1 MILFHLLVYLPPCW
15 RWAGLPMVGVGTRWL
30 LKVPSNSMHSM
41 IASYF
46 HARNTMKLLTMLLER
61 QSSSLAMK
69 GLKSK
74 DNVMQIFLQY
84 SIFLYAAG
92 CYCLCLL
99 HHKGRESSLCF
110 CFSVLPPGEYLILH
124 CYLSFKDLKRF
135 QYLLSSHWLLWT
147 RGHNNTLMS
156 TENGEHRC

>member
-1 MILFHLLVYLPPCW
+1 M
-15 RWAGLPMVGVGTRWL
+15 TSNS
-30 LKVPSNSMHSM
+30 KVPSNSMHSM

-84 SIFLYAAG
+84 SIFCMQQAVIASAFYIT
-92 CYCLCLL
+92 
-99 HHKGRESSLCF
+99 KGGN
-110 CFSVLPPGEYLILH
+110 PH
-124 CYLSFKDLKRF
+124 CAFASRF
-135 QYLLSSHWLLWT
+135 FHQE
-147 RGHNNTLMS
+147 NT
-156 TENGEHRC
+156 